1 MIDVFR
7 AEEIA
12 AEMSAEHFEKRGS
25 SSCYVAVSAMRGR
38 GIVCPDWSTAVGCD
52 CKYVF
57 RCDKEGDD
65 VDVRITHAYQL

>member
-12 AEMSAEHFEKRGS
+12 AEMSAKYFEKRGLN
-25 SSCYVAVSAMRGR
+25 SCYVAVSAMRGK

-65 VDVRITHAYQL
+65 VDVRIIHAYQL

>member
-1 MIDVFR
+1 MIDVFK
-7 AEEIA
+7 AKEIA
-12 AEMSAEHFEKRGS
+12 EEMSAEYFEKTRS
-25 SSCYVAVSAMRGR
+25 SRCYVAVSAMQGK

-57 RCDKEGDD
+57 QCYKEEDD

>member
-12 AEMSAEHFEKRGS
+12 TEMSAECFEKRGS
-25 SSCYVAVSAMRGR
+25 SSCYVAVSAIRGK

-57 RCDKEGDD
+57 RCDKEGDE
-65 VDVRITHAYQL
+65 VDVRLIHAYQL

>member
-12 AEMSAEHFEKRGS
+12 AEMSAKYFEKRGS

-57 RCDKEGDD
+57 CCDKEGDD
-65 VDVRITHAYQL
+65 VDVRIIHAYQL